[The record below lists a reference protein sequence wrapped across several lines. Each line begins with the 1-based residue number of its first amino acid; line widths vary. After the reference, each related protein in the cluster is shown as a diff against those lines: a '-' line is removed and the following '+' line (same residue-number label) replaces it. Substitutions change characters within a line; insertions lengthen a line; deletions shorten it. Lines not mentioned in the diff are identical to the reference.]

1 MNNIKKPIV
10 IVGSGFG
17 GINAA
22 LNLRKINPNFSILVI
37 DIKTQFEFKPL
48 LYEVFSN
55 EIKSWEVNPSFNS
68 IYSNSGITF
77 IRNQV
82 NLINFDK
89 NLLILQ
95 DNLKVEFEYL
105 ILSTGSSPND
115 FSIKGVKE
123 YCSFFSTNKDQ
134 SNLKKN
140 LDQTISFDTNNK
152 IFIIGAGPSG
162 VELACKV
169 SDLYKSKFEVIIVEQ
184 TSEILQNSKTFNK
197 EEAEKTI
204 EKKNINLMKN
214 HSVIEITDEQILL
227 SNNLNQVEKFPYFE
241 VIWTAGI
248 KPNLPEFNKQIQT
261 INSKIFNKEEAEKT
275 IEKKNINLMKNY
287 SVAEIND
294 EQILLSNNLNQVES
308 FRYFNVIWTAGIRP
322 NLPEF
327 NQQIQTINN
336 KILINNNLQLQ
347 DHPNIFA
354 LGDISQIKNNNNY
367 PVTAQVA
374 MQQGQ
379 HVATNLKLL
388 INNQKLL
395 PFKFNDNG
403 EMMSLGIGEASISG
417 LGFTF
422 SGKLAYDLR
431 RIIYASK
438 MPKIGKGLKS
448 TTSWFLEKKSIF
460 KGIL

>member
-89 NLLILQ
+89 NLLILK
-95 DNLKVEFEYL
+95 DDLKVEFEYL

-169 SDLYKSKFEVIIVEQ
+169 SDLYKSKFEVIIVEK
-184 TSEILQNSKTFNK
+184 TSEILNNSKSFNK
-197 EEAEKTI
+197 EEAEKAI
-204 EKKNINLMKN
+204 DKKNIHLMKN
-214 HSVIEITDEQILL
+214 CSVIEITDKHILL
-227 SNNLNQVEKFPYFE
+227 SNNLNQVEKFQYLE
-241 VIWTAGI
+241 VIWVAGI
-248 KPNLPEFNKQIQT
+248 KPNLPK
-261 INSKIFNKEEAEKT
+261 
-275 IEKKNINLMKNY
+275 
-287 SVAEIND
+287 
-294 EQILLSNNLNQVES
+294 
-308 FRYFNVIWTAGIRP
+308 
-322 NLPEF
+322 F
-327 NQQIQTINN
+327 NQKIHQINN
-336 KILINNNLQLQ
+336 KILINSNLQLK
-347 DHPNIFA
+347 DFPNVFA
-354 LGDISQIKNNNNY
+354 IGDISQIESNNSS

-374 MQQGQ
+374 MQQGE
-379 HVATNLKLL
+379 HVAINLKLL
-388 INNQKLL
+388 INNEKLL

-438 MPKIGKGLKS
+438 MPKIGKSLKS
-448 TTSWFLEKKSIF
+448 TASWFLEKKSIF
-460 KGIL
+460 NGIL